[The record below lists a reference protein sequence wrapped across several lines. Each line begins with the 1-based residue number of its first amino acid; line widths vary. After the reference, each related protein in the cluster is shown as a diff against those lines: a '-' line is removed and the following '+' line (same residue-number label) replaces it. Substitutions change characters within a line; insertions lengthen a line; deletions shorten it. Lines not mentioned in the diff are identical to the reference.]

1 MQNITSQVIRELEV
15 TLVKAKI
22 QFLIE
27 RGWVKA
33 IELLED
39 YLWEKMIEGKLE
51 RLPLDIAVKY
61 ESILEE
67 MVNGNSNQQ
76 RQL

>member
-1 MQNITSQVIRELEV
+1 MQNITSQVISELEV

-22 QFLIE
+22 QFLTD

-33 IELLED
+33 IVLLED
-39 YLWEKMIEGKLE
+39 YLWEKEIEGKLE

-61 ESILEE
+61 ESIL
-67 MVNGNSNQQ
+67 
-76 RQL
+76 

>member
-1 MQNITSQVIRELEV
+1 MQNITSQVISELEV

-22 QFLIE
+22 QFLTD

-33 IELLED
+33 IVLLED
-39 YLWEKMIEGKLE
+39 YLWEKEIEGKLE

-67 MVNGNSNQQ
+67 MVNGKSSNKT
-76 RQL
+76 